1 MKKLNVLVACGA
13 GIATSTVVMSK
24 LEKLFEENN
33 IDVELHQI
41 KIAEAASKQ
50 KDADM
55 LISTTI
61 LPTEYDIPA
70 IKAMGFLTGIGVD
83 KLQDEIIETAKKL
96 GIHFLVWMKI
106 PCQIF
111 YTKKRTFAVPSLYNQ
126 FTTKI
131 MKEG

>member
-1 MKKLNVLVACGA
+1 MCLL
-13 GIATSTVVMSK
+13 
-24 LEKLFEENN
+24 
-33 IDVELHQI
+33 

-70 IKAMGFLTGIGVD
+70 IKAMRFLTGIGVD

-96 GIHFLVWMKI
+96 
-106 PCQIF
+106 Q
-111 YTKKRTFAVPSLYNQ
+111 A
-126 FTTKI
+126 
-131 MKEG
+131 E

>member
-1 MKKLNVLVACGA
+1 MEKLNVLVACGA

-70 IKAMGFLTGIGVD
+70 IKAMGFLTGIGMD

-96 GIHFLVWMKI
+96 
-106 PCQIF
+106 Q
-111 YTKKRTFAVPSLYNQ
+111 A
-126 FTTKI
+126 
-131 MKEG
+131 E